1 MTRVTLNKE
10 DNCWHLIV
18 YGHAGYA
25 EAGNDIV
32 CAGISTL
39 TFTLMNYIGQY
50 DQIWK
55 DITRIPPAIEAWVE
69 STPEIDEIMNFVI
82 TGYHLI
88 EEQYPQYIKVNT

>member
-1 MTRVTLNKE
+1 MTRVSLSKDE
-10 DNCWHLIV
+10 SCWHLIV

-25 EAGNDIV
+25 AAGNDDV

-55 DITRIPPAIEAWVE
+55 DITEIPPAIDMWVA

-82 TGYHLI
+82 TGYRLI
-88 EEQYPQYIKVNT
+88 EEQYPEYIKVNT